1 MRRATLF
8 QVARGG
14 WYIIIPMV
22 VLVFVLHATID
33 WWAGLPVALLL
44 IPVILFFRDRPCRV
58 AAEPLAVIAP
68 MDGTV
73 THRRECY
80 DPFLD
85 REAIRITIRLS
96 LFGAYYFRS
105 PVEGTTLEL
114 SGEAVAGFPGTVS
127 WLRTDEGDDIVVT
140 VSHGITLG
148 ARPCRGSYGERVGQG
163 RCCGTRRLALQVDVY
178 LPVHSRVMV
187 DLHTRV
193 QAGSTVLGKLVHKQP
208 AD

>member
-1 MRRATLF
+1 MKRATLF
-8 QVARGG
+8 QIARGG
-14 WYIIIPMV
+14 WYAIIPLV
-22 VLVFVLHATID
+22 VLVFLLHAAID
-33 WWAGLPVALLL
+33 WWAALPAALLL
-44 IPVILFFRDRPCRV
+44 IPVVMFFRDRPCYV

-68 MDGTV
+68 MDGAV

-114 SGEAVAGFPGTVS
+114 SGEAMDAFHGTVS
-127 WLRTDEGDDIVVT
+127 WIRTDEGDDILVA
-140 VSHGITLG
+140 VSRGLTLG

-163 RCCGTRRLALQVDVY
+163 RCCGTRRLARQVDVY
-178 LPVHSRVMV
+178 MPVHSRVMV
-187 DLHTRV
+187 ELHARV
-193 QAGSTVLGKLVHKQP
+193 HAGATVLGKLVHKQP